1 MALNISNFKN
11 CNISESDG
19 DSSPEEMA
27 DVGDARG
34 GDQGGVLQG
43 LG

>member
-1 MALNISNFKN
+1 MALNISNSN
-11 CNISESDG
+11 CNIYALDG
-19 DSSPEEMA
+19 NSSREEMA

-34 GDQGGVLQG
+34 GDQGGVLRG

>member
-1 MALNISNFKN
+1 MALNISITLY
-11 CNISESDG
+11 CNIYALDG
-19 DSSPEEMA
+19 DSPREEMA